1 MATTLSDLRSQL
13 QTEVR
18 DPNDKIWNTSSKDQY
33 INAAYFQ
40 IQKDNNFEWRWNQA
54 STTLSSPYTLPSDFV
69 MMDLVTE
76 DNNLLYLIDKIA
88 LRRSYKDITTTGNPI
103 YYYYDGTTLGLYPV
117 GTPDLVIDYKKKLTA
132 LSSDTDAIEF
142 PDDFADAIVKY
153 AKYLAWSSPRG
164 NRDSANEALAD
175 YSQQL
180 SLLMGSYGLNDMNN
194 LTFGIQRTSQNQIYR
209 DNAIT

>member
-1 MATTLSDLRSQL
+1 M
-13 QTEVR
+13 
-18 DPNDKIWNTSSKDQY
+18 
-33 INAAYFQ
+33 F
-40 IQKDNNFEWRWNQA
+40 
-54 STTLSSPYTLPSDFV
+54 
-69 MMDLVTE
+69 
-76 DNNLLYLIDKIA
+76 
-88 LRRSYKDITTTGNPI
+88 
-103 YYYYDGTTLGLYPV
+103 
-117 GTPDLVIDYKKKLTA
+117 YKKKLSS
-132 LSSDTDAIEF
+132 LSSDTDTIEF

-194 LTFGIQRTSQNQIYR
+194 LTFGIQRSMANVYR